1 MSVLSNSNLLPF
13 RQFADAEVIQLYS
26 ADFTGQAGTL
36 CTIQTANQTPGNEA
50 GNLTTSA
57 PLQAFTNVGNYSFN
71 NPRKVRPSNLND
83 NRFQIA
89 GLTLYTVATIDEN
102 GIPLRG
108 QPYNKTLERGFVQT
122 GFTVPILARGIVTIK
137 QSQVATTPSVTDIAI
152 AGANGQVSSLTNN
165 TANSIVVGTG
175 NYAIGKFISSSGAAF
190 GGYYQLKLEL

>member
-1 MSVLSNSNLLPF
+1 MSVLTNSALLPF
-13 RQFADAEVIQLYS
+13 RQYADAEVIQLWS

-36 CTIQTANQTPGNEA
+36 CTIQAGAQTAGTEA
-50 GNLTTSA
+50 GNYTTSA
-57 PLQAFTNVGNYSFN
+57 PLQAFTNVGNYAYN

-89 GLTLYTVATIDEN
+89 GISLYTVALNDEN

-108 QPYNKTLERGFVQT
+108 QPYNQTLERGFVQT

-137 QSQVATTPSVTDIAI
+137 QSQLATTPAVTDIAI
-152 AGANGQVSSLTNN
+152 AGAGGLISSLTNN